1 MRNSISGGD
10 RSWSTREAPTSIH
23 SVACR
28 CRHRSTPPPSRI
40 WGASA
45 HWLPRDA
52 SGMRTAPEM
61 VDLSTGHAVRVAFRS
76 DARSAVGRDHF
87 LALAHA
93 LRAFGTESLVLLAGP

>member
-1 MRNSISGGD
+1 
-10 RSWSTREAPTSIH
+10 
-23 SVACR
+23 
-28 CRHRSTPPPSRI
+28 RI

-93 LRAFGTESLVLLAGP
+93 LRAFGTESLVLLAGPSGPPGDAGRGRARLVPYPLPLGELHVQ